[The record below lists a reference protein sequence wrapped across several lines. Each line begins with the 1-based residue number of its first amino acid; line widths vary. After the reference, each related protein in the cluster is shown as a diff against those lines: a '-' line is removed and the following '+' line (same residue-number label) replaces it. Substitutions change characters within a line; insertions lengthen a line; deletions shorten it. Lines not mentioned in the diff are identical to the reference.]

1 MTMNESTCLF
11 LSLKVQSFAVFSSVL
26 YTNSVAVMYYIRLRT
41 SPAVHRV
48 TCQVVVP
55 THTSCHMASPR
66 AMLMPLVQDFLLLKG
81 FHWPFASTSD
91 KKRSKSAKPKKK
103 KK

>member
-1 MTMNESTCLF
+1 
-11 LSLKVQSFAVFSSVL
+11 
-26 YTNSVAVMYYIRLRT
+26 
-41 SPAVHRV
+41 
-48 TCQVVVP
+48 
-55 THTSCHMASPR
+55 
-66 AMLMPLVQDFLLLKG
+66 MLMPLVQDFLLLKG